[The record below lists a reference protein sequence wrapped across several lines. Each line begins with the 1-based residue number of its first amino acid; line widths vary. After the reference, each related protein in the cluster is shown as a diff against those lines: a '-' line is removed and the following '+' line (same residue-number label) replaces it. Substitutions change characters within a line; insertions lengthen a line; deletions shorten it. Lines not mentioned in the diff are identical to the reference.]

1 MWLFDE
7 LLPKSNSSQSANP
20 GSGGTQQ
27 DPSSGS
33 TGQPQDPLAEPII
46 TISESASIATT
57 PAESTT
63 EPVIEITPDA
73 SPVEVEKIAED
84 TSILV
89 TQESS
94 VAKQS
99 DENITDLL
107 DIQEDTIA
115 FLKTDEKKND
125 EISIDAMVNSDLLNS
140 ESLFENIKETQDK
153 DQDEL
158 FSVMSKTEGS
168 IENATENT
176 TTPKSFKEYIQSAI
190 ASATTLLKNLA
201 KQDEEKLAKEHEYE
215 EQQVHFAELA
225 KQAEEEHKKIL
236 AEKEQAEK
244 MIAYLEEE
252 KKHADE
258 NGDMTVE
265 NTETWKTNNKK
276 TSKKEI
282 PEELSESKENI
293 SLI

>member
-1 MWLFDE
+1 
-7 LLPKSNSSQSANP
+7 
-20 GSGGTQQ
+20 
-27 DPSSGS
+27 
-33 TGQPQDPLAEPII
+33 
-46 TISESASIATT
+46 
-57 PAESTT
+57 
-63 EPVIEITPDA
+63 
-73 SPVEVEKIAED
+73 
-84 TSILV
+84 
-89 TQESS
+89 
-94 VAKQS
+94 
-99 DENITDLL
+99 
-107 DIQEDTIA
+107 
-115 FLKTDEKKND
+115 
-125 EISIDAMVNSDLLNS
+125 MVNSDLLNS

-215 EQQVHFAELA
+215 EQQVHSAELA

-265 NTETWKTNNKK
+265 NTET
-276 TSKKEI
+276 
-282 PEELSESKENI
+282 
-293 SLI
+293 

>member
-1 MWLFDE
+1 
-7 LLPKSNSSQSANP
+7 
-20 GSGGTQQ
+20 
-27 DPSSGS
+27 
-33 TGQPQDPLAEPII
+33 
-46 TISESASIATT
+46 
-57 PAESTT
+57 
-63 EPVIEITPDA
+63 
-73 SPVEVEKIAED
+73 
-84 TSILV
+84 
-89 TQESS
+89 
-94 VAKQS
+94 
-99 DENITDLL
+99 
-107 DIQEDTIA
+107 
-115 FLKTDEKKND
+115 
-125 EISIDAMVNSDLLNS
+125 MVNSDLLNS

-265 NTETWKTNNKK
+265 NTET
-276 TSKKEI
+276 
-282 PEELSESKENI
+282 
-293 SLI
+293 